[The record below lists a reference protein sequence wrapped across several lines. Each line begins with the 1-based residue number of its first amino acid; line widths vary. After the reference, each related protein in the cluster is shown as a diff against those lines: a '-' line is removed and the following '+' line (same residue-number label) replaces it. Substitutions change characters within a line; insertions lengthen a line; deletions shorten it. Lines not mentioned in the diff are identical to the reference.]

1 MKMKKLFGVAG
12 AAVLAASIVTG
23 SAQAQQV
30 LKVNGGLA
38 GTYPLF
44 AAKLAELITKNVPNY
59 QGAAVSG
66 DSVKAQ
72 IDLQNGEIDYK
83 IGYTYD
89 VKRIADGL
97 STVPIKTPDVCHI
110 MTLYGSGLYAIAKTD
125 GIKSLK
131 ELGQGKYRIWTGS
144 KTGFFYNLIS
154 PALEAHGVDIEQIE
168 KDGTILESFGYGD
181 TVQAFQDRRLDVS
194 FMSGGVPYSLM
205 LQLENSP
212 GFHLINWDD
221 AALAKLSEIRPG
233 IFRGVVPAGSY
244 KGQDKD
250 VQVPW
255 YVNQLV
261 TSAKLPEELTYQVT
275 KVMNEQAKEFH
286 GLFGGSEE
294 IGKNDPLSNNQV
306 PVCEGAKRYY
316 KEKGMM

>member
-1 MKMKKLFGVAG
+1 MNKRTLLGFVG
-12 AAVLAASIVTG
+12 ATVLAMSLASG
-23 SAQAQQV
+23 AQAQQLLRV
-30 LKVNGGLA
+30 SGGLA

-44 AAKLAELITKNVPNY
+44 AAKLTELINKNIPDVKA
-59 QGAAVSG
+59 AAVSG

-72 IDLQNGEIDYK
+72 IDLQNGQVDYK

-110 MTLYGSGLYAIAKTD
+110 MTLYGSGLFAVAKTD
-125 GIKSLK
+125 GIKNLR
-131 ELGQGKYRIWTGS
+131 ELGKGKYRMWTGS
-144 KTGFFYNLIS
+144 KTGFFFNLVS
-154 PALEAHGVDIEQIE
+154 PALEAHGVDILKIE

-181 TVQAFQDRRLDVS
+181 TVTAFQDRRLDVTY
-194 FMSGGVPYSLM
+194 FSGGIPYSLM

-212 GFHLINWDD
+212 GFHLIDWDD
-221 AALAKLSEIRPG
+221 EALTNMSKIRPG

-250 VQVPW
+250 VNVPW

-261 TSAKLPEELTYQVT
+261 TNSKLPVDLTYQVT
-275 KVMNEQAKEFH
+275 KIMNEQAKEFH
-286 GLFGGSEE
+286 GLFGGSTE
-294 IGKNDPLSNNQV
+294 IGVNDPLENNQV
-306 PVCEGAKRYY
+306 PVCEGAKKYY
-316 KEKGMM
+316 REKGKM

>member
-1 MKMKKLFGVAG
+1 MKKFLGLVAATGVA
-12 AAVLAASIVTG
+12 AALLGGTAE
-23 SAQAQQV
+23 AQQTLRV
-30 LKVNGGLA
+30 GAGLA
-38 GTYPLF
+38 GTYPVF
-44 AAKLAELITKNVPNY
+44 AAKLTELINKHIPDV
-59 QGAAVSG
+59 QAAAVKG

-72 IDLQNGEIDYK
+72 IDIQNGEVHYK

-89 VKRIADGL
+89 VKRISDGL
-97 STVPIKTPDVCHI
+97 STVPLKTPDVCHI
-110 MTLYGSGLYAIAKTD
+110 MTLYGSGLYAVAKTD
-125 GIKSLK
+125 GIKKLS
-131 ELGQGKYRIWTGS
+131 ELGDGRYRIWTGS

-181 TVQAFQDRRLDVS
+181 TVQAFQDRRLDVT
-194 FMSGGVPYSLM
+194 FFSGGVPYSLM
-205 LQLENSP
+205 LQIENSP
-212 GFHLINWDD
+212 GFHLVNWDD

-261 TSAKLPEELTYQVT
+261 TNAKLPEELTYQVT
-275 KVMNEQAKEFH
+275 KIMNERSSEFH
-286 GLFGGSEE
+286 GLFGGSDE
-294 IGKNDPLSNNQV
+294 IGVNDPLSNNQI

-316 KEKGMM
+316 REMGMM

>member
-1 MKMKKLFGVAG
+1 MIKTKLLGFVG
-12 AAVLAASIVTG
+12 ATVLAMSITG
-23 SAQAQQV
+23 GAQAQE
-30 LKVNGGLA
+30 LLRVNGGLA

-44 AAKLAELITKNVPNY
+44 AAKLTELINKNIPDVKA
-59 QGAAVSG
+59 AAVSG

-72 IDLQNGEIDYK
+72 IDIQNGEVHYK

-110 MTLYGSGLYAIAKTD
+110 MTLYGSGLYAVSKTD
-125 GIKSLK
+125 GIKDLR
-131 ELGQGKYRIWTGS
+131 ELANGRMWTGS

-154 PALEAHGVDIEQIE
+154 PALEAHDVNIEKIE

-181 TVQAFQDRRLDVS
+181 TVQAFQDRRLDLT
-194 FMSGGVPYSLM
+194 FFSGGVPYSLM
-205 LQLENSP
+205 LQLDNSP

-221 AALAKLSEIRPG
+221 ESLKKLSEIRPG
-233 IFRGVVPAGSY
+233 IFRGVVPAGTY

-261 TSAKLPEELTYQVT
+261 TSSKLPDDLTYKVT
-275 KVMNEQAKEFH
+275 KIMNEQAKEFH

-294 IGKNDPLSNNQV
+294 IGVNDPLSNNAV
-306 PVCEGAKRYY
+306 PVCEGAKKYY
-316 KEKGMM
+316 REKGMM

>member
-1 MKMKKLFGVAG
+1 MIKTKLLGFVG
-12 AAVLAASIVTG
+12 ATVLAMSITG
-23 SAQAQQV
+23 GAQAQE
-30 LKVNGGLA
+30 LLRVNGGLA

-44 AAKLAELITKNVPNY
+44 AAKLTELINKNIPDVKA
-59 QGAAVSG
+59 AAVSG

-72 IDLQNGEIDYK
+72 IDIQNGEVHYK

-110 MTLYGSGLYAIAKTD
+110 MTLYGSGLYAVSKTD
-125 GIKSLK
+125 GIKDLR
-131 ELGQGKYRIWTGS
+131 ELANGKYRMWTGS

-154 PALEAHGVDIEQIE
+154 PALEAHDVNIEKIE

-181 TVQAFQDRRLDVS
+181 TVQAFQDRRLDLT
-194 FMSGGVPYSLM
+194 FFSGGVPYSLM
-205 LQLENSP
+205 LQLDNSP

-221 AALAKLSEIRPG
+221 ESLKKLSEIRPG
-233 IFRGVVPAGSY
+233 IFRGVVPAGTY

-261 TSAKLPEELTYQVT
+261 TSSKLPDDLTYKVT
-275 KVMNEQAKEFH
+275 CSA
-286 GLFGGSEE
+286 
-294 IGKNDPLSNNQV
+294 V
-306 PVCEGAKRYY
+306 PRRSA
-316 KEKGMM
+316 